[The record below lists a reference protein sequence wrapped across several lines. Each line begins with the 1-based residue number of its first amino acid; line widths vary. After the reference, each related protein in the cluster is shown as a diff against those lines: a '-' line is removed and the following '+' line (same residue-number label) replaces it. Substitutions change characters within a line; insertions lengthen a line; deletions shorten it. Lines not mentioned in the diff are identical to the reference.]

1 MKLQNIS
8 FKIFKP
14 YFNKSALWSL
24 SNTTQLLFGFFNSG
38 ENTTQISSKL
48 AIAKLSKSIENLVM
62 NHDNGIDKFFW
73 HYFYYSKY
81 TFICSLDFTILG
93 AKLLSNFI

>member
-14 YFNKSALWSL
+14 YFNKPAMWSL
-24 SNTTQLLFGFFNSG
+24 SNTTQLLFFKKNSG
-38 ENTTQISSKL
+38 GNTTQISSKL
-48 AIAKLSKSIENLVM
+48 AIAKLSKSVENLVM

-73 HYFYYSKY
+73 HYFYIKVYFY
-81 TFICSLDFTILG
+81 
-93 AKLLSNFI
+93 LLS